1 MTIDE
6 RLEKL
11 AERHE
16 ALAQSVEMLTADAR
30 ELVSAQK
37 RFEDDMR
44 ERIAA
49 LLDNNNRL
57 STIIIAHDEP
67 LDDHDRRLGDL
78 EGGPR

>member
-11 AERHE
+11 AGRHE
-16 ALAQSVEMLTADAR
+16 ALAQSVEMLTADVR

-44 ERIAA
+44 ERMAA

-57 STIIIAHDEP
+57 STIIIAHER